1 MGASPRP
8 AEQSAAAHS
17 QRNPYLRRITI
28 FFRTLACVQFRMSSC
43 DQSRELRIIPISLA
57 DEIRPGDSLPDKL
70 IQALKHQNLSLQKGD
85 ILVVKHKI
93 VSKAEGRLVELD
105 RIKPSPGSRA
115 WARRYHLDARVTEVA
130 VAESARV
137 VRRKRG
143 VLITETR
150 HGLICANSGV
160 DVSNVNGGHHAL
172 LLPKDPDRSAAQLHR
187 ELKKRLKLSIPVLIS
202 DSFGRP
208 WREGLTEVAIG
219 VAGMQALHDYRGH
232 RDPHG
237 YPLRVTME
245 AVADELACAAGL
257 VCGKLA
263 RTPACIIRGFHY
275 RPGRG
280 GARDLIRPAATD
292 LFR

>member
-1 MGASPRP
+1 MSP
-8 AEQSAAAHS
+8 
-17 QRNPYLRRITI
+17 TI
-28 FFRTLACVQFRMSSC
+28 QP
-43 DQSRELRIIPISLA
+43 QELQLIPLPVKG
-57 DEIRPGDSLPDKL
+57 EIRAGDSLTDVLLDSFKRSKL
-70 IQALKHQNLSLQKGD
+70 HPRSGD

-93 VSKAEGRLVELD
+93 VSKAEGRLVELAT
-105 RIKPSPGSRA
+105 IKPSTASRA
-115 WARRYHLDARVTEVA
+115 WARRYKLDARVTELA
-130 VAESARV
+130 LAESRRI

-150 HGLICANSGV
+150 HGFICANSGV
-160 DVSNVNGGHHAL
+160 DVSNVDGGQHAL
-172 LLPKDPDRSAAQLHR
+172 LLPEDPDRSAARIHR
-187 ELKKRLKLSIPVLIS
+187 ELKNRLHVSLPVIIS

-219 VAGMQALHDYRGH
+219 VAGMKATHDYRGK

-237 YPLRVTME
+237 YPLRVSIE

-263 RTPACIIRGFHY
+263 NIPVCLIRGFAY

-280 GARDLIRPAATD
+280 TARELIRSAATD